1 MESYPSPP
9 TKKADPVKGPPEK
22 RNKQKL
28 GEDAES
34 AIEHLGKF
42 TAGDGLVRREGSF
55 TGAINNACAVG
66 LTRQCGIVFQFL
78 RFDGE
83 CETVD
88 VP

>member
-9 TKKADPVKGPPEK
+9 TKRADPVKDPPEK
-22 RNKQKL
+22 RNEWKL
-28 GEDAES
+28 VGNAQS

-42 TAGDGLVRREGSF
+42 TAGHGLVRREGSF

-78 RFDGE
+78 WFDGE